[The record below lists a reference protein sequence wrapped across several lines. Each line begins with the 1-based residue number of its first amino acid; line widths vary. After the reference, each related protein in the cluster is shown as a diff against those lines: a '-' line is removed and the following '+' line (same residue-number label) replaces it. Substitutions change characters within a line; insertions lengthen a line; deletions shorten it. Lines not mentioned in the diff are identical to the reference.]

1 MTARKGSG
9 MKRRI
14 ACCIMGLLL
23 ALLTGCTG
31 VPVVYGG
38 DMAAKQPYSE
48 DAGGEGLKTGL
59 SLSASLAGSRSA
71 AGAKFDVCIVAV
83 TVDDGGVIVDCAID
97 GISADVAFDGRG
109 ACTGG
114 AGVEVA
120 ARSEGAQGAAAQER
134 QAALAEFARGKTLA
148 ELQSAA
154 HAGDYPEEYMEA
166 VVQAAQSADILGA
179 HRGDELRLAVI
190 GSTDGASASGGQEGS
205 ASLACDVAA
214 LTRRDGVIT
223 SCVLD
228 GLQAELYFDETGEIA
243 SDIYAPVRS
252 KNALGAAYGMKTYG
266 GARREWR
273 EQAASFAAY
282 VTGKDAAGVANI
294 AVSEGKAVDSDISS
308 TVTISIGGFQRLIAK
323 AMGR

>member
-1 MTARKGSG
+1 
-9 MKRRI
+9 MKRGI
-14 ACCIMGLLL
+14 TCCVAGLLL
-23 ALLTGCTG
+23 VLLTGCTG

-38 DMAAKQPYSE
+38 DMAEKQPYSNE
-48 DAGGEGLKTGL
+48 AGDGEGLKTGL

-71 AGAKFDVCIVAV
+71 AGAEFDVCIVAV
-83 TVDDGGVIVDCAID
+83 TVDDGGVITDCEID
-97 GISADVAFDGRG
+97 GISAGVAIDGRG

-120 ARSEGAQGAAAQER
+120 ARSEGVQVAAAQER
-134 QAALAEFARGKTLA
+134 QAALAKFARGKTLA

-154 HAGDYPEEYMEA
+154 HAGKYPKAYVEA
-166 VVQAAQSADILGA
+166 IVQAAQSAAVLGA
-179 HRGDELRLAVI
+179 RRGDELRLAVI
-190 GSTDGASASGGQEGS
+190 GSTDGTSASDGQAGS

-214 LTRRDGVIT
+214 LTQRGGVIT

-228 GLQAELYFDETGEIA
+228 GLQAELYFDETGEIT
-243 SDIYAPVRS
+243 SDIHAPVRS

-266 GARREWR
+266 GARREWQ

-282 VTGKDAAGVANI
+282 VTGKDADGVANI
-294 AVSEGKAVDSDISS
+294 AVSDGKAVDSDIAS

-323 AMGR
+323 AMGG